1 MIDPALISYLE
12 SFVSKHR
19 LKRFDQILAQRT
31 KYVTVVMEDLYHL
44 HNTSAVI
51 RSCDV
56 FGIQEVHVIENRF
69 AKRLD
74 KKIALGAQKWID
86 VYRYET
92 TQQCIIELRKR
103 GYTLIASTPQIDAT
117 PMEEFSITG
126 KIAFMFGAE
135 KEGLSSI
142 ALSEAD
148 AFIKIP
154 MVGFTESLNVSVAA
168 AILLQYTTTKL
179 RKSKLGWQMTAQEMS
194 DKKFEWTKKSIKDI
208 DRILTRF
215 LSGK

>member
-1 MIDPALISYLE
+1 MKDPALVSYLE

-19 LKRFDQILAQRT
+19 LKRFDEVLAHRT

-56 FGIQEVHVIENRF
+56 FGIQEVHVIENTF
-69 AKRLD
+69 ANRLD

-92 TQQCIIELRKR
+92 TQQCIKELRKK
-103 GYTLIASTPQIDAT
+103 GYTLIATTPQTDAT
-117 PMEEFSITG
+117 SMEDLAITG

-135 KEGLSSI
+135 KEGLSTV
-142 ALSEAD
+142 ALNEAD
-148 AFIKIP
+148 AFINIP

-168 AILLQYTTTKL
+168 AILLQYTTAKL
-179 RKSKLGWQMTAQEMS
+179 RKSKLSWPLTAQEMS
-194 DKKFEWTKKSIKDI
+194 DKKLDWTKKSIKDI
-208 DRILTRF
+208 DKILTRF
-215 LSGK
+215 SSGK